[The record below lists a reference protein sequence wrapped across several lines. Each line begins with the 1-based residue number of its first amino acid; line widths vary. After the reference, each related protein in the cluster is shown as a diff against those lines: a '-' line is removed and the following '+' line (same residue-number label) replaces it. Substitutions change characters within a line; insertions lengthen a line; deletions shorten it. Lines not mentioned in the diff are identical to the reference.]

1 MRFYPTSYNLSLD
14 NELSFRTGIS
24 IPPEATLSMEF
35 RGDPKSM
42 SKFAESMRVGNDLS
56 DFLPVGDVIVKCDHC
71 GQWGARKTAC
81 KSCGAPID

>member
-1 MRFYPTSYNLSLD
+1 MKLYPTSYNLSLD
-14 NELSFRTGIS
+14 NMFTFGGGES
-24 IPPEATLSMEF
+24 IPYDATLSMEF
-35 RGDPKSM
+35 RGDYKSM

-71 GQWGARKTAC
+71 GQWGARKMSC